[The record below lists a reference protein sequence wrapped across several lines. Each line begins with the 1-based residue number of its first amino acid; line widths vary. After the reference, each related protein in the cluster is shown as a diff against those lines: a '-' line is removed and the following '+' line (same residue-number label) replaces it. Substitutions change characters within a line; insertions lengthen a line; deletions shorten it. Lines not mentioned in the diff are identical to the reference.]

1 MIGTK
6 EEKMSRP
13 RVYIAG
19 KLNASAAVY
28 IRNVHDM
35 LAVGNM
41 IRKRGFSVFVPAL
54 DVLMGFLDGKMDYED
69 YFENNIEWLKVT
81 DYMLVLPGWEH
92 SSGTQKEMEIAESH
106 NIPILFDLFSLVVRK
121 ERDEKR
127 NAELLDG
134 VFGLHAE
141 SRKP

>member
-1 MIGTK
+1 MIGMK
-6 EEKMSRP
+6 EKEMNRP

-19 KLNASAAVY
+19 KLNAPAAEY

-35 LAVGNM
+35 LAVSNM
-41 IRKRGFSVFVPAL
+41 VRKRDFSVFVPAL
-54 DVLMGFLDGKMDYED
+54 DVLVGFFDGRMRYDD
-69 YFENNIEWLKVT
+69 YFANNIEWLKVS
-81 DYMLVLPGWEH
+81 DYMLVLPGWEASH
-92 SSGTQKEMEIAESH
+92 GAQKEMEIAERH
-106 NIPILFDLFSLVVRK
+106 HIPIFFDLFSLVVRK

-141 SRKP
+141 PRKP

>member
-1 MIGTK
+1 MTK
-6 EEKMSRP
+6 P

-19 KLNASAAVY
+19 KLNAPAAEY

-35 LAVGNM
+35 LAVSNM

-54 DVLMGFLDGKMDYED
+54 DVLIGFLDGKMDYED
-69 YFENNIEWLKVT
+69 YFENNIEWLKVA
-81 DYMLVLPGWEH
+81 DYMLVLPGWEQ

-106 NIPILFDLFSLVVRK
+106 NIPIFFDLFSLVVRK

-134 VFGLHAE
+134 VLRLHAE